1 MILSTSK
8 AGLSGL
14 VDPMSSFKED
24 LTMLKLALAATLI
37 SAAALPAMAQG
48 SDLSEPAPGISRS
61 DNKFI
66 GIDLDNRT
74 VYYNGRNSGRYC
86 IYKTQPVFN
95 RYTGYYEY
103 RRTRTCGRGLYL

>member
-1 MILSTSK
+1 LFSTSK

-14 VDPMSSFKED
+14 AEPMTSFKED
-24 LTMLKLALAATLI
+24 QIMLKLALAATLI
-37 SAAALPAMAQG
+37 SAAALPAIAQG
-48 SDLSEPAPGISRS
+48 AELAEGAPGISRS

-103 RRTRTCGRGLYL
+103 RRTRTCGRGMYL